1 MRNVGTTIGLRGM
14 ALCLAIGLAPLA
26 QGCATINSGDYGRPL
41 DDQNRAAAAA
51 TTGSGLRISAEEITS
66 LANRYFGAVEVTF
79 ENSSAA
85 WVQID
90 SVALDFGSPE
100 ANQAVLL
107 PWGADL
113 DAWERATVQR
123 NRIQVANNYAGNRT
137 ANSYSTLEILALGDG
152 LAHATRRGRPD
163 GYAGGAV
170 AASGA
175 AALAAQSLAE
185 AQQDPETVER
195 FPASHLLNL
204 PIRIPPGLFAK
215 RWVLLYTAEHPL
227 GGCVRSVVLGYDT
240 ADHRHERVLLTF
252 KSLDSEW
259 QHGSC
264 GEAGSG
270 VMSAPPPGTTR
281 SLGSGFSRR

>member
-1 MRNVGTTIGLRGM
+1 M
-14 ALCLAIGLAPLA
+14 ALGLAIGLALLA
-26 QGCATINSGDYGRPL
+26 GGCATVSSGDYGRPL
-41 DDQNRAAAAA
+41 DDQNRAAAAVL
-51 TTGSGLRISAEEITS
+51 TGAGLLISGEEITA
-66 LANRYFGAVEVTF
+66 LASRYFGAVELTF
-79 ENSSAA
+79 ENRSPA

-90 SVALDFGSPE
+90 SVALDFGTPE

-113 DAWERATVQR
+113 DAWERATAQR

-137 ANSYSTLEILALGDG
+137 ANSDSTLEILALGDG
-152 LAHATRRGRPD
+152 LGHANRRGRPA

-170 AASGA
+170 AASAA

-185 AQQDPETVER
+185 AQQDPEAVER

-227 GGCVRSVVLGYDT
+227 GGCVRSVILGYDT

-259 QHGSC
+259 LHGAC

-270 VMSAPPPGTTR
+270 MMSAPPPGTAR
-281 SLGSGFSRR
+281 SLGAGFSRR